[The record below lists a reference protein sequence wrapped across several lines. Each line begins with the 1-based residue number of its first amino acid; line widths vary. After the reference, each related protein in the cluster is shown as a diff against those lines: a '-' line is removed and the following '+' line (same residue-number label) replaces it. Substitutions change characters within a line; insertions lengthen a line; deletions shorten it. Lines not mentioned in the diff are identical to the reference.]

1 MSEARLRLIVGYD
14 LPSAFVCFFVFVWN
28 FKEENLIDP
37 DKICEEIFLKFTN
50 KLLMNM

>member
-1 MSEARLRLIVGYD
+1 MIYPVLLFF
-14 LPSAFVCFFVFVWN
+14 FVCLFETLKKKNV
-28 FKEENLIDP
+28 IDP